1 MAQDGLGLILI
12 PASSVSVSS
21 LLTAPQSWEGGARR
35 EFFHSLRSDLPA
47 PHLKNKNSYH
57 SSSFAVFFTTRESL
71 HS

>member
-12 PASSVSVSS
+12 PASSVSELPANGPTVM
-21 LLTAPQSWEGGARR
+21 EGGARR
-35 EFFHSLRSDLPA
+35 REFSHSLHSDLPA

-57 SSSFAVFFTTRESL
+57 SSSFALFFTTRESL